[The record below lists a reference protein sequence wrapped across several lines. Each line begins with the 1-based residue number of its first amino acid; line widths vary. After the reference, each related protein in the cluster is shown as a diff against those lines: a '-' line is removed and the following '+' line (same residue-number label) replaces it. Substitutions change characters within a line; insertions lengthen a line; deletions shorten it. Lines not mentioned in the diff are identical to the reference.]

1 MNSGP
6 KQRAFSLVEML
17 VAMAVIIILT
27 ALVLGVGRHLVHQS
41 QERLTEGALQ
51 VLAAAL
57 EQFYEARQT
66 FPEAPP
72 GFGQADLENAL
83 RRGPQDRAGPDI
95 QDAYASSEL
104 LYYRLDEVPGSRR
117 LVEAVADSLKTDLDD
132 QGRRRRFTV
141 QATGE
146 QIPLVRFVD
155 AWGRS
160 LRYVYEPGAMTF
172 PIVSSAGIDGRFG
185 TADDLTSEQ

>member
-1 MNSGP
+1 MNGGP
-6 KQRAFSLVEML
+6 RQRAFSLVEML
-17 VAMAVIIILT
+17 VAMAIIILLA

-57 EQFYEARQT
+57 EQYYESRQT

-72 GFGQADLENAL
+72 GFRQADLENAL

-95 QDAYASSEL
+95 QNTYASSEL
-104 LYYRLDEVPGSRR
+104 LYYRLDEAPDSRR
-117 LVEAVADSLKTDLDD
+117 LVETIADSLKTDLDD

-160 LRYVYEPGAMTF
+160 LRYVYEPDTMTF
-172 PIVSSAGIDGRFG
+172 PIVSSAGIDGQFG
-185 TADDLTSEQ
+185 TADDLTSER